1 MPNWFQPWNNCVTS
15 EGVATLDC
23 IPTIFI
29 NLITALFAFAGIT
42 ALIMFILGSYKL
54 ISSRGDLK
62 KVQGAK
68 NNFTYGLLG
77 LAVVVFALAIIKLI
91 SIVTGVSCIT
101 SFGFTACP

>member
-1 MPNWFQPWNNCVTS
+1 MSPGCIIN
-15 EGVATLDC
+15 GDVATLAC
-23 IPTIFI
+23 IPSLFL
-29 NLITALFAFAGIT
+29 NLLGALFAFAGIT

-77 LAVVVFALAIIKLI
+77 LAVVVFAIAIIKLI
-91 SIVTGVSCIT
+91 STVTGVGCIT
-101 SFGFTACP
+101 GFGFTVCP